1 MTDLARHT
9 TVPKM
14 GFGRPDLAMRPPG
27 LTPPRPLSSSSL
39 SRSPSFSSSLCLF
52 FRNKTTNSPLSHGS
66 NSPPDAGIRH
76 LQTLGSHLY
85 PKQRSPK
92 SSNKMLLSLSGF
104 LVPAV
109 KILNF
114 FPPYEI
120 IMTDLLLANPNPI

>member
-1 MTDLARHT
+1 MTDLGRHI

-14 GFGRPDLAMRPPG
+14 GFGHPDLAMRPPG
-27 LTPPRPLSSSSL
+27 LTPPRPLSSSLSHSL
-39 SRSPSFSSSLCLF
+39 SFSSTLCLF

-85 PKQRSPK
+85 PKQQSPK

-109 KILNF
+109 KSLNF

-120 IMTDLLLANPNPI
+120 IISDPSLANPNPI

>member
-1 MTDLARHT
+1 MTDLGRHI
-9 TVPKM
+9 TVPKIV
-14 GFGRPDLAMRPPG
+14 FGHPDLAMRPPG
-27 LTPPRPLSSSSL
+27 LALPHPLSSFLSHSL
-39 SRSPSFSSSLCLF
+39 SFSSSLCLF

-92 SSNKMLLSLSGF
+92 SSKKMLLSLSGF

-120 IMTDLLLANPNPI
+120 IISDPSLANPNPM